1 MANFLDID
9 YETLMIDWLKEKI
22 IYEIGDDDF
31 AVKAVNMVIEERIIY
46 RLTKKTFKK
55 SNRYFK

>member
-31 AVKAVNMVIEERIIY
+31 AVKAFNMINEEIIIY
-46 RLTKKTFKK
+46 LLTKKNIQKI
-55 SNRYFK
+55 